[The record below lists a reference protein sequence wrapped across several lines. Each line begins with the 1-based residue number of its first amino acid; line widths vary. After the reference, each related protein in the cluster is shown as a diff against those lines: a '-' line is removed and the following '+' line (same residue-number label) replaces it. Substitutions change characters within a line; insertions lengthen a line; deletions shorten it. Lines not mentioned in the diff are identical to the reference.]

1 MGGIVIRVNP
11 KKKQT
16 NQNQVIAKAE
26 TAHAAQM
33 IHAEASAYASTYMH
47 EHVYLRLPP
56 VGVAMSQFC
65 SCKCRLPSAM

>member
-11 KKKQT
+11 KKKQANQ

-47 EHVYLRLPP
+47 EHVYLPP
-56 VGVAMSQFC
+56 FGGRGNEPILQ
-65 SCKCRLPSAM
+65 L